1 MNMEDFWITAL
12 TDGTRLLS
20 INPAVYR
27 LSAVQK
33 AAYKYSGHF
42 HVLINQS
49 ETVIEVR
56 LQPKEGCTSPEIAA
70 RDFANEILDQE
81 LREVVATETEAV
93 RNLILAQAFS
103 KTSLIN
109 AEEETSV
116 I

>member
-1 MNMEDFWITAL
+1 MNTVDFGITTL
-12 TDGTRLLS
+12 TDGTLLLDIDS
-20 INPAVYR
+20 AVYR

-33 AAYKYSGHF
+33 AAYKFSGHF
-42 HVLINQS
+42 HVLIDQS
-49 ETVIEVR
+49 ETAIRVR
-56 LQPKEGCTSPEIAA
+56 LQPKADCALPEIAA

-81 LREVVATETEAV
+81 LREVVAAETEAV

-109 AEEETSV
+109 SEEEASV

>member
-1 MNMEDFWITAL
+1 MGAVDFGIKTL

-20 INPAVYR
+20 IDPSVYR
-27 LSAVQK
+27 ISAVQK
-33 AAYKYSGHF
+33 AAYKYSGYF

-49 ETVIEVR
+49 ETEIEVR

-81 LREVVATETEAV
+81 LREVVAAETEAV

-109 AEEETSV
+109 SEEETTV